1 MRDNDFFSWRRD
13 MLHQFQ
19 SVAAGEEVYN
29 LLQRETEA
37 LEYDYYTLCVRHPVP
52 FTRPRVT
59 FQSTYPRAWM
69 SHYQAENYF
78 AIDPVLR
85 PENFMRGHLPW
96 EDGLFRDAAALWDGA
111 RDHGLKK
118 GVTQCLTLP
127 NHAQGFLSVSANNRL
142 PGSYP
147 DDETGDA
154 PAHADGAKLVGA
166 PASGR

>member
-19 SVAAGEEVYN
+19 SMAAGEEVYN

-96 EDGLFRDAAALWDGA
+96 KMGCFAMRRHYGTA
-111 RDHGLKK
+111 RATM
-118 GVTQCLTLP
+118 V
-127 NHAQGFLSVSANNRL
+127 
-142 PGSYP
+142 
-147 DDETGDA
+147 
-154 PAHADGAKLVGA
+154 
-166 PASGR
+166 

>member
-1 MRDNDFFSWRRD
+1 

-19 SVAAGEEVYN
+19 SMATGEEVYN

-78 AIDPVLR
+78 AIRSCVTAGEFYAWPSAMERQPV
-85 PENFMRGHLPW
+85 
-96 EDGLFRDAAALWDGA
+96 
-111 RDHGLKK
+111 
-118 GVTQCLTLP
+118 
-127 NHAQGFLSVSANNRL
+127 S
-142 PGSYP
+142 
-147 DDETGDA
+147 
-154 PAHADGAKLVGA
+154 
-166 PASGR
+166 

>member
-1 MRDNDFFSWRRD
+1 

-19 SVAAGEEVYN
+19 SMATGEEVYN

-78 AIDPVLR
+78 AIDP
-85 PENFMRGHLPW
+85 
-96 EDGLFRDAAALWDGA
+96 
-111 RDHGLKK
+111 
-118 GVTQCLTLP
+118 GVTAGEFYAWPSAMERQP
-127 NHAQGFLSVSANNRL
+127 VS
-142 PGSYP
+142 
-147 DDETGDA
+147 
-154 PAHADGAKLVGA
+154 
-166 PASGR
+166 

>member
-1 MRDNDFFSWRRD
+1 

-19 SVAAGEEVYN
+19 SMAAGEEVYN

-85 PENFMRGHLPW
+85 PENFMRGSIC
-96 EDGLFRDAAALWDGA
+96 
-111 RDHGLKK
+111 HGRM
-118 GVTQCLTLP
+118 GCFAMRRHYGT
-127 NHAQGFLSVSANNRL
+127 
-142 PGSYP
+142 
-147 DDETGDA
+147 A
-154 PAHADGAKLVGA
+154 PAIMD
-166 PASGR
+166 

>member
-1 MRDNDFFSWRRD
+1 MIFSSWRRD

-19 SVAAGEEVYN
+19 SNSTGEEVYN

-69 SHYQAENYF
+69 F
-78 AIDPVLR
+78 ALSGRKLFRDRSCVLR

-96 EDGLFRDAAALWDGA
+96 ER
-111 RDHGLKK
+111 
-118 GVTQCLTLP
+118 QP
-127 NHAQGFLSVSANNRL
+127 VS
-142 PGSYP
+142 
-147 DDETGDA
+147 
-154 PAHADGAKLVGA
+154 
-166 PASGR
+166 

>member
-19 SVAAGEEVYN
+19 SMATGEEVYN

-96 EDGLFRDAAALWDGA
+96 NDSLFRDA
-111 RDHGLKK
+111 
-118 GVTQCLTLP
+118 
-127 NHAQGFLSVSANNRL
+127 
-142 PGSYP
+142 
-147 DDETGDA
+147 
-154 PAHADGAKLVGA
+154 
-166 PASGR
+166 

>member
-19 SVAAGEEVYN
+19 SMAAGEEVYN

-96 EDGLFRDAAALWDGA
+96 ERWAVSRCAGIMGRRA
-111 RDHGLKK
+111 RPWSAK

-142 PGSYP
+142 PGAYP
-147 DDETGDA
+147 EDE
-154 PAHADGAKLVGA
+154 LEL
-166 PASGR
+166 RCER

>member
-1 MRDNDFFSWRRD
+1 MIFSAGGGICCTNFSPWPPARR
-13 MLHQFQ
+13 FII
-19 SVAAGEEVYN
+19 SCNVKP
-29 LLQRETEA
+29 A

-96 EDGLFRDAAALWDGA
+96 NDSLFRDAPALWDGA
-111 RDHGLKK
+111 RDHGL
-118 GVTQCLTLP
+118 QR
-127 NHAQGFLSVSANNRL
+127 A
-142 PGSYP
+142 
-147 DDETGDA
+147 
-154 PAHADGAKLVGA
+154 
-166 PASGR
+166 